1 MKITTLQLTD
11 SEKHDLEFAYK
22 TGDSHCY
29 RTRCKAILLKSQ
41 GKSANEIASILD
53 VSIPSVFNWIKRYGD
68 EGING
73 LKTRTG
79 RGRKPIID
87 SSDEEIIRKA
97 IEEDRQNVSKAR
109 EAWQNA
115 TGKKASD
122 ATLKRFLSYLVQ
134 DISE

>member
-11 SEKHDLEFAYK
+11 SEKHDLEIAYK

-29 RTRCKAILLKSQ
+29 RSRCKAILLKSQ

>member
-11 SEKHDLEFAYK
+11 SEKHDLDIAYK

-97 IEEDRQNVSKAR
+97 IEEERQNVSKAR

>member
-11 SEKHDLEFAYK
+11 SEKRALEIAYQ

-41 GKSANEIASILD
+41 GKAASEIASFLD
-53 VSIPSVFNWIKRYGD
+53 VSIPSVFNWINRYG
-68 EGING
+68 ENGING
-73 LKTRTG
+73 LKTKSG
-79 RGRKPIID
+79 SGRKPIID
-87 SSDEEIIRKA
+87 SSDEEIIRRA
-97 IEEDRQNVSKAR
+97 IEEDRQSVSKAR

-115 TGKKASD
+115 TGKEASD
-122 ATLKRFLSYLVQ
+122 ATLKRFLSVLVQ

>member
-1 MKITTLQLTD
+1 MNITTLQLTD
-11 SEKHDLEFAYK
+11 SEKHDLEIAYQ
-22 TGDSHCY
+22 TGKSHCY

-41 GKSANEIASILD
+41 GKSASEIASFLD

-97 IEEDRQNVSKAR
+97 IEEDRQSVSKAR

>member
-11 SEKHDLEFAYK
+11 SEKHDLEIAYK

-87 SSDEEIIRKA
+87 CSDEEIIRKA

>member
-11 SEKHDLEFAYK
+11 SEKHDLEIAYK

-97 IEEDRQNVSKAR
+97 IEEDRQNVSKVR

>member
-1 MKITTLQLTD
+1 MKITTLQLTA
-11 SEKHDLEFAYK
+11 SEKHDLEIAYK

>member
-11 SEKHDLEFAYK
+11 SEKHDLEIAYK

-97 IEEDRQNVSKAR
+97 IEEDRQSVSKAR

>member
-11 SEKHDLEFAYK
+11 SEKHDLEIAYK
-22 TGDSHCY
+22 TGDSHFY

-97 IEEDRQNVSKAR
+97 IEEDRQSVSKAR

>member
-11 SEKHDLEFAYK
+11 SEKHDLEIAYK

-97 IEEDRQNVSKAR
+97 IEEDRQDVSKAR
-109 EAWQNA
+109 GAWQNA

>member
-1 MKITTLQLTD
+1 MKRTTLQLTD
-11 SEKHDLEFAYK
+11 SEKHDLEIAYK

-87 SSDEEIIRKA
+87 CSDEEIIRKA
-97 IEEDRQNVSKAR
+97 IEEDRQSVSKAR

-122 ATLKRFLSYLVQ
+122 ATLKRFLSALVQ

>member
-11 SEKHDLEFAYK
+11 SEKHDLEIAYK

-97 IEEDRQNVSKAR
+97 IEEDRQNVSKSR

>member
-11 SEKHDLEFAYK
+11 SEKHDLEIAYK

-97 IEEDRQNVSKAR
+97 IEEDRQSVSKAR

-122 ATLKRFLSYLVQ
+122 ATLKRFLSALVQ

>member
-11 SEKHDLEFAYK
+11 SEKHDLEIAYK

>member
-11 SEKHDLEFAYK
+11 SEKHDLEIAYK

-29 RTRCKAILLKSQ
+29 RIRCKAILLKSQ

>member
-11 SEKHDLEFAYK
+11 SEKHDLESAYK

-122 ATLKRFLSYLVQ
+122 ATLKRFLSNLVQ

>member
-11 SEKHDLEFAYK
+11 SEKHDLEIAYK

-29 RTRCKAILLKSQ
+29 RIRCKAILLKSQ

-97 IEEDRQNVSKAR
+97 IEEDRQSVSKAR

>member
-11 SEKHDLEFAYK
+11 SEKHDLEIAYK

-97 IEEDRQNVSKAR
+97 IEEDRQSVSKAR

-122 ATLKRFLSYLVQ
+122 ATLKRFLSNLVQ

>member
-11 SEKHDLEFAYK
+11 SEKHDLEIAYK

-73 LKTRTG
+73 LTTRTG

>member
-1 MKITTLQLTD
+1 MTD
-11 SEKHDLEFAYK
+11 SEKHDLEIAYK

>member
-1 MKITTLQLTD
+1 MI
-11 SEKHDLEFAYK
+11 SNLEIAYK

>member
-11 SEKHDLEFAYK
+11 SEKHDLEIAYK

-109 EAWQNA
+109 KTWQNA

>member
-11 SEKHDLEFAYK
+11 SEKHDLEIAYK

-41 GKSANEIASILD
+41 GKSASEIASFLD

-109 EAWQNA
+109 EAWQKA

>member
-11 SEKHDLEFAYK
+11 SEKHDLEIAYK

-122 ATLKRFLSYLVQ
+122 ATLKRFLSNLVQ

>member
-1 MKITTLQLTD
+1 MKITTLQLTA
-11 SEKHDLEFAYK
+11 SEKHDLEIAYK

-122 ATLKRFLSYLVQ
+122 ATLKRFLSNLVQ

>member
-1 MKITTLQLTD
+1 MKTTTLQLTD
-11 SEKHDLEFAYK
+11 SEKHDLEIAYK

-122 ATLKRFLSYLVQ
+122 ATLKRFLSNLVQ
-134 DISE
+134 DISV